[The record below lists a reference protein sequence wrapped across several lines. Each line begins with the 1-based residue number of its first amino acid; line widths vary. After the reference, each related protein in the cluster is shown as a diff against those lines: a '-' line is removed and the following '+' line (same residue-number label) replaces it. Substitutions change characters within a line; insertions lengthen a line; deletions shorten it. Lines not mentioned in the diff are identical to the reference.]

1 MVVELPRVGSGG
13 CSPRRSLNQVPA
25 APAPDPWRFPVHA
38 LTHFPRA
45 LARFG
50 TLLTCASA
58 VAVIGLP
65 AAHAADSTVR
75 QSAPV
80 DSAVVSNQ
88 AVTPLGTCIVAHV
101 CEIP

>member
-1 MVVELPRVGSGG
+1 M
-13 CSPRRSLNQVPA
+13 
-25 APAPDPWRFPVHA
+25 HA
-38 LTHFPRA
+38 LTQFPRA

-65 AAHAADSTVR
+65 AAHAADSTAG
-75 QSAPV
+75 QSASV
-80 DSAVVSNQ
+80 NSAVVSNL
-88 AVTPLGTCIVAHV
+88 AVTPMGTCIVAHV